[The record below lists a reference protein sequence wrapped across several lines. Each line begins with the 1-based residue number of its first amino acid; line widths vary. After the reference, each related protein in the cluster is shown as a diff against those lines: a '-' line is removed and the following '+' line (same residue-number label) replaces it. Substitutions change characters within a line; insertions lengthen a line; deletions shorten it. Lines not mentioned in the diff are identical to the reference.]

1 MDKHF
6 HSKALGQRVRRE
18 RLALDMTQEDLAER
32 CELSFRYISRVEQGG
47 ADLRL
52 STLFRVA
59 KGLGLHPST
68 LLEGILIE
76 EPAAPTAKRKNPR
89 VRHA

>member
-18 RLALDMTQEDLAER
+18 RLALDLTQEDLAER

-59 KGLGLHPST
+59 KGLGLHPSA

-76 EPAAPTAKRKNPR
+76 EPEKAVRRPRKTQS
-89 VRHA
+89 RHT